1 MRTTSLVLLSLASAS
16 TLVSAKADGRNSLE
30 TLLDRIQ
37 HSKTGTSPSPDN
49 TAKSPAVVDDEDDVE
64 PAAPTVEKKDS
75 LEGEVAPTDKMVKRN
90 RTKKREQNA
99 KRWADLVLQYDPLAV
114 VAKSRTSLTTPAA
127 RPSPSAASV
136 SKRMTT
142 TPPAARHTPAEKRW
156 IWANSVIQD
165 DTPASEVPPVGENI
179 NQLSQPAVTLSTPD
193 AVPAA
198 PTFSAVATSSVID
211 PPAAP
216 TSLDAA
222 GAAVAAPEAATTS
235 SSSPNPAPTSSAL
248 SWWDPTEFFHDVE
261 AGFEKLFGLDHDDD
275 ESTSAATAAPTVA
288 TAEVEKRWVWATGII
303 QDVTPNAP
311 PVGGNYNMFG
321 SQVVPVNTP
330 SLSLALPSFAPRPP
344 APHAPGGVFSAPA
357 NHVIAA
363 APPPAASSVGDGH
376 DVNMP
381 SVAAQQTVVGAAS
394 SVVVP
399 VPAPATASRLSQA
412 QRIAAARA
420 RHAAPATARMA
431 KVKRGGHA

>member
-16 TLVSAKADGRNSLE
+16 TFVSAKADGRNSLE

-37 HSKTGTSPSPDN
+37 HSKTGTSPSPGN
-49 TAKSPAVVDDEDDVE
+49 TAKVPAVAADEDDVE
-64 PAAPTVEKKDS
+64 PAAPTAEKKDLS
-75 LEGEVAPTDKMVKRN
+75 QDEGAPAVKMVKRN
-90 RTKKREQNA
+90 RTKDHEQNA

-114 VAKSRTSLTTPAA
+114 VAKARTSLTTPAA
-127 RPSPSAASV
+127 QPSPSVASV

-142 TPPAARHTPAEKRW
+142 TPAAARHTPAEKRW

-165 DTPASEVPPVGENI
+165 DTPASEVPPIGENV
-179 NQLSQPAVTLSTPD
+179 NQLSQPAVTISTPD
-193 AVPAA
+193 AVLGA
-198 PTFSAVATSSVID
+198 PTFPAVASSTVAD
-211 PPAAP
+211 SPAAP
-216 TSLDAA
+216 TSVADA

-235 SSSPNPAPTSSAL
+235 TSAPAPAPTSSAL

-261 AGFEKLFGLDHDDD
+261 AGFEKLFGLDRDDQT
-275 ESTSAATAAPTVA
+275 SSSAATASPTVS
-288 TAEVEKRWVWATGII
+288 TVDVEKRWVWATGII
-303 QDVTPNAP
+303 QDDTPNAP
-311 PVGGNYNMFG
+311 PIGGNYNMFG

-344 APHAPGGVFSAPA
+344 PAHAAGGVFSSPA

-363 APPPAASSVGDGH
+363 APPADASVGDGH
-376 DVNMP
+376 DANMP

-394 SVVVP
+394 SSSVP
-399 VPAPATASRLSQA
+399 VPVTASRLSHA